1 MPVKHR
7 LQRFALLSELR
18 IGLPMISKA
27 MRSIRIMLRSPF
39 NVAVL
44 FLLVWFIVAF
54 LIMPSVNLL
63 VSAFTF
69 DGKFTFRVF
78 NRLFAS
84 EKAVASLCNSFILA
98 VVLSI
103 TVNLVG
109 IFIVLVTRYF
119 DIKGGRILWIGYAT
133 SLVYGGITLVAG
145 YKFIYGQNGY
155 LTQLLLRVFPD
166 MNPTWF
172 SGMFAVVFVMTFATT
187 GNHML
192 FLSNSL
198 SKVDYQTIEA
208 SKMMGAST
216 WTTLIRIVIPTL
228 KPMIFAVTTLTFLGG
243 LGAMSAPLILGGER
257 FQTIAPMMLIFAN
270 SAGSRDLAAGLAMF
284 LGAATL
290 LLMTILNR
298 LERSGQYFS
307 VSKVPS
313 RIVKQKIENPVA
325 NVVMHLFAYLLFL
338 IYMIPPVMITI
349 FSFTDAKAIQTA
361 SITWNSFT
369 LENYRYA
376 LTEASGIQ
384 PLVVSLLYSALA
396 SLIVVFLALLASK
409 LVHKFRNPVTA
420 LLEYLLHIPWVLPSI
435 LIALGLIITYSKSR
449 VIVGGLVLTG
459 TTALLLVGYI
469 AEKIPFSFRLLKAS
483 FSGISDSLEEAAS
496 MLGAS
501 TSYTTR
507 KIILPLVLP
516 TALAVAALSFNSLLE
531 EFNISTFLAHP
542 VLQPLGVVI
551 RQVTQGDTVKD
562 STALIFVYTV
572 LLMIVGG
579 IVLWAVY
586 GEHRGI
592 KQFLA
597 SRRSR
602 ALEKVK

>member
-1 MPVKHR
+1 M
-7 LQRFALLSELR
+7 
-18 IGLPMISKA
+18 
-27 MRSIRIMLRSPF
+27 
-39 NVAVL
+39 
-44 FLLVWFIVAF
+44 AF

-216 WTTLIRIVIPTL
+216 WTTLMRIVIPTL

-384 PLVVSLLYSALA
+384 PLGVSLLYSALA

-602 ALEKVK
+602 ALEKVKQDG

>member
-1 MPVKHR
+1 M
-7 LQRFALLSELR
+7 
-18 IGLPMISKA
+18 
-27 MRSIRIMLRSPF
+27 
-39 NVAVL
+39 AVL

-592 KQFLA
+592 KQLLA

-602 ALEKVK
+602 ALEKVKQDG